1 MVRTTHSSKNTK
13 KVQEWEYTVTVWGGG
28 RYCCLK
34 VTVQTSIQLSMG
46 FSLAQCMFAFRIRMD
61 ATDSEFSS
69 LAHSEHRLRPS
80 IEVRITIHNSNKI
93 RTVTCDAGNLSNNNR
108 DTFTISFTIDTQC
121 GSIQG
126 TAQDIA
132 KQCRATFSTSGNAK
146 ESISSLLVKGP
157 LPDFLFG
164 SNISCWVRQ
173 RQQLEVH
180 QSTEITLCEL
190 HSPPST
196 VQSK

>member
-1 MVRTTHSSKNTK
+1 M
-13 KVQEWEYTVTVWGGG
+13 GGG
-28 RYCCLK
+28 EILLFESDCTNKY
-34 VTVQTSIQLSMG
+34 SAFNG

-61 ATDSEFSS
+61 ATDSEFAS

-80 IEVRITIHNSNKI
+80 IEVRITVHNSDEI

-164 SNISCWVRQ
+164 SNISCRVRQ